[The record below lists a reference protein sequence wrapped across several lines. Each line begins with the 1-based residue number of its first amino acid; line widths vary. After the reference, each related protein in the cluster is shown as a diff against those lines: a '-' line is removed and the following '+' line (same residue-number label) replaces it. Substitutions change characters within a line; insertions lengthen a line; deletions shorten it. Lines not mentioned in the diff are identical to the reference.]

1 MATNRDSASRRG
13 DGKARDVRRD
23 ELRRVTETLKTVNVT
38 RDEFLQATAEIRENV
53 RQLEIQFQ
61 RIAQMQADIDSI
73 KATIKKLTSG

>member
-13 DGKARDVRRD
+13 DGKARDVSRD

>member
-13 DGKARDVRRD
+13 DGKARDVDRD
-23 ELRRVTETLKTVNVT
+23 ELRKVTETLKTVNVT

-73 KATIKKLTSG
+73 KATVKKLTSK